1 MITLKL
7 QFILIIGAVLCAL
20 ILINLIRKYRL
31 ELKYTI
37 LWLAMMFII
46 LILSILPNLIGI
58 LAKAMGIEIPVN
70 ALFLLV
76 SFSALAILFSITVTS
91 SRSST
96 KINELSQE
104 IGLLKLE
111 VKRLNA
117 DREIEESIK

>member
-20 ILINLIRKYRL
+20 ILINLIRKYSL

-58 LAKAMGIEIPVN
+58 LAKDYGDRN
-70 ALFLLV
+70 
-76 SFSALAILFSITVTS
+76 S
-91 SRSST
+91 S
-96 KINELSQE
+96 
-104 IGLLKLE
+104 
-111 VKRLNA
+111 
-117 DREIEESIK
+117 